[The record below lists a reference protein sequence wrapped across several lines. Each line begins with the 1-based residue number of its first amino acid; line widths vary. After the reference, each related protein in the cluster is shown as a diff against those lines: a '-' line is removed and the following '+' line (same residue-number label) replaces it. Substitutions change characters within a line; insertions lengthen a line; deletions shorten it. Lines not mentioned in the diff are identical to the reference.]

1 LKTINETFTEDEFE
15 EIEAIKKKTGLN
27 WHDFIL
33 RAAHALNA
41 GGE

>member
-1 LKTINETFTEDEFE
+1 MQNINEKFTDVEFE
-15 EIEAIKKKTGLN
+15 EIKAIKKKTGLN